1 MRVVQMTFHEK
12 VGMATVRNRFMTAAD
27 AVSVLRI
34 VRPAGV
40 ARGTSRRIRAALA
53 QSMFIYV
60 SRVRIVK
67 MAAVQIIDVPF
78 MLDGGVSAT

>member
-1 MRVVQMTFHEK
+1 MIVAVALMRVMQMTFHEK

-40 ARGTSRRIRAALA
+40 AWGTSRRIRAALA
-53 QSMFIYV
+53 
-60 SRVRIVK
+60 
-67 MAAVQIIDVPF
+67 
-78 MLDGGVSAT
+78 